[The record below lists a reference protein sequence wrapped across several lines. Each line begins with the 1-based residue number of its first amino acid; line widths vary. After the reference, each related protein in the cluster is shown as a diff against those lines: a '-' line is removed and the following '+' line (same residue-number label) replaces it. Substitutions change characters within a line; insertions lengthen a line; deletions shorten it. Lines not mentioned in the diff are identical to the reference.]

1 MAKITS
7 TIGITDKASSTLY
20 NVAESMDDLIDKA
33 KLVSSASGTM
43 SIKAQKM
50 APSLNRAITQYQTM
64 VNKQEDVNAKIDLMN
79 AKSKQIRAEL
89 SRENSLYQKNEQKI
103 GKLNVALMAVE
114 NQKQKLI
121 RDSDILVDR
130 MEKQAKEAD
139 NIANKMKDIDKN
151 PTGKNLTSFGE
162 KLVILNQGLE
172 LLKKGAAAVG
182 KAFDYVDN
190 LTQMKARLNLVNDGL
205 QTTAELQNMIYRAAN
220 DSRGSYEAMANS
232 VAKLGLLAGDAFIS
246 NKEIVG
252 FTDLLNKAFT
262 VSGAGEQ
269 EKSSAMYQLT
279 QAMSSGKLQGD
290 EFRSIMENAP
300 MLADAIAK
308 YIGKSK
314 GELKELAAEG
324 AITSD
329 IIKAAL
335 FQAGDDINAKF
346 AEMPMTFGQ
355 AATSIRNTWD
365 YSMQQ
370 VADKI
375 NDALNNSAV
384 QTAIQN
390 IQNVIMVLGAVIG
403 NTVSFILEAIGWVTA
418 WIEANQ
424 PIVIGALAGIAFYI
438 GVVTVEALAAA
449 IPKIY
454 EYAVAWLAAH
464 WQMLAIIGVVGL
476 VIGVLVTLKA
486 PLSIIVAV
494 VGLLVVALAAWKIA
508 QWAVNG
514 AMYACPLVWIIAL
527 VVGLIV
533 AIFAF
538 MQWMAK
544 ATGLA
549 NSGLGMI
556 AGGVNV
562 VIQFFK
568 NLGLE
573 VANIALGIWNAL
585 GACADNI
592 GIAFKNVI
600 SSIKSWFYGLLE
612 TVMNVIKGIAETL
625 NKLPFVDIDVSGLTS
640 KAKEY
645 ANKKAEAEG
654 AKEEFK
660 SVTDEFNKGMNTFEA
675 FADGWVSDAFN
686 QGAAWGDAVQSKI
699 EGMLGSFDPNSL
711 MNQTTQGMDMQG
723 FDMSDMINA
732 AGNLPVSIEQ
742 DKTGNKEEDIS
753 DEDLKMLKD
762 IANRDYML
770 NYKHITPNVNINFG
784 DVRET
789 ADVNA
794 IRDELQ
800 TMMENELSELYVVEE
815 A

>member
-232 VAKLGLLAGDAFIS
+232 VAKLGLLAGDAFTS

-308 YIGKSK
+308 YMGKSK

-375 NDALNNSAV
+375 NDALNNPAV

-390 IQNVIMVLGAVIG
+390 IQNAIMVLGAVIG
-403 NTVSFILEAIGWVTA
+403 NTVSFILEAIGWITA

-454 EYAVAWLAAH
+454 EYAIAWLAAH

-476 VIGVLVTLKA
+476 VVGVLVALKA

-533 AIFAF
+533 AVFAF

-600 SSIKSWFYGLLE
+600 LNIKSWFYGLLE

-660 SVTDEFNKGMNTFEA
+660 SVADEFNKGMNTFEA

-723 FDMSDMINA
+723 FDMSDMMNA

-742 DKTGNKEEDIS
+742 DKTGNKEVDIS

>member
-43 SIKAQKM
+43 GIKAQKM

-205 QTTAELQNMIYRAAN
+205 QTTAELQNMIYRAVN

-232 VAKLGLLAGDAFIS
+232 VAKLGLLAGDAFSS

-308 YIGKSK
+308 YMGKSK
-314 GELKELAAEG
+314 GELKQLAAEG

-355 AATSIRNTWD
+355 AATSIKNTWD

-375 NDALNNSAV
+375 NDALNNPAV

-390 IQNVIMVLGAVIG
+390 IQNAIMILGAVIG
-403 NTVSFILEAIGWVTA
+403 NVVTFILNAVGSITA

-438 GVVTVEALAAA
+438 GVVIIEAIAAA
-449 IPKIY
+449 IPKII
-454 EYAVAWLAAH
+454 EYGLAWMAAH
-464 WQMLAIIGVVGL
+464 WQMMLIIGVVGL
-476 VIGVLVTLKA
+476 VIGVLVALKA

-494 VGLLVVALAAWKIA
+494 IGLLVVALAAWKIA
-508 QWAVNG
+508 QWLVNG

-600 SSIKSWFYGLLE
+600 LSIKSWFYGLLE

-660 SVTDEFNKGMNTFEA
+660 SVADEFNKGMNTFEA

-711 MNQTTQGMDMQG
+711 MNQTTQGIDMQG
-723 FDMSDMINA
+723 FDMNDMMNA

-742 DKTGNKEEDIS
+742 DKTGNKEVDIS

>member
-43 SIKAQKM
+43 GIKAQKM

-151 PTGKNLTSFGE
+151 TTGKNLTSFGE

-172 LLKKGAAAVG
+172 LLKKGATAVG

-232 VAKLGLLAGDAFIS
+232 VAKLGLLAGDAFTS
-246 NKEIVG
+246 NKEIVA

-375 NDALNNSAV
+375 NDALNNPAV

-390 IQNVIMVLGAVIG
+390 IQNAIMVLGAVIG
-403 NTVSFILEAIGWVTA
+403 NTVSFILEAVGWITA

-660 SVTDEFNKGMNTFEA
+660 SVADEFNKGMNTFEA

-742 DKTGNKEEDIS
+742 DKTGSKEVDIS

>member
-1 MAKITS
+1 
-7 TIGITDKASSTLY
+7 
-20 NVAESMDDLIDKA
+20 
-33 KLVSSASGTM
+33 
-43 SIKAQKM
+43 
-50 APSLNRAITQYQTM
+50 
-64 VNKQEDVNAKIDLMN
+64 
-79 AKSKQIRAEL
+79 
-89 SRENSLYQKNEQKI
+89 
-103 GKLNVALMAVE
+103 
-114 NQKQKLI
+114 
-121 RDSDILVDR
+121 

-232 VAKLGLLAGDAFIS
+232 VAKLGLLAGDAFSS

-308 YIGKSK
+308 YMGKSK
-314 GELKELAAEG
+314 GELKQLAAEG

-355 AATSIRNTWD
+355 AATSIKNTWD

-375 NDALNNSAV
+375 NDALNNPAV

-390 IQNVIMVLGAVIG
+390 IQNAIMILGAVIG
-403 NTVSFILEAIGWVTA
+403 NVVTFILNAVGSITA

-438 GVVTVEALAAA
+438 GVVTVEAIAAA
-449 IPKIY
+449 IPKII
-454 EYAVAWLAAH
+454 EYGLAWMAAH
-464 WQMLAIIGVVGL
+464 WQMMLIIGVVGL
-476 VIGVLVTLKA
+476 IIGVLVALKA

-494 VGLLVVALAAWKIA
+494 IGLLVVALAAWKIA
-508 QWAVNG
+508 QWLVNG
-514 AMYACPLVWIIAL
+514 ALYACPLVWIIAL

-600 SSIKSWFYGLLE
+600 LSIKSWFYGLLE

-660 SVTDEFNKGMNTFEA
+660 SVADEFNKGMNTFEA

-723 FDMSDMINA
+723 FDMSDMMNA

-742 DKTGNKEEDIS
+742 DKTGNKEVDIS

>member
-43 SIKAQKM
+43 GIKAQKM

-308 YIGKSK
+308 YMGKSK

-335 FQAGDDINAKF
+335 LQAGDDINAKF

-355 AATSIRNTWD
+355 AATSIKNTWD

-375 NDALNNSAV
+375 NDALNNPAV
-384 QTAIQN
+384 QSAIQN
-390 IQNVIMVLGAVIG
+390 IQNAIMVLGAVIG
-403 NTVSFILEAIGWVTA
+403 NVVTFILEAVGAVTT
-418 WIEANQ
+418 WIENNQ

-438 GVVTVEALAAA
+438 GVVTIEAIAAA
-449 IPKIY
+449 IPKII
-454 EYAVAWLAAH
+454 EYGLAWMAAH
-464 WQMLAIIGVVGL
+464 WQMMLIIGVVGL
-476 VIGVLVTLKA
+476 VIGVLVALKA

-494 VGLLVVALAAWKIA
+494 IGLLVVALAAWKIA
-508 QWAVNG
+508 QWLVNG

-600 SSIKSWFYGLLE
+600 LSIKSWFYGLLE

-660 SVTDEFNKGMNTFEA
+660 NVADEFNKGMNTFEA

-711 MNQTTQGMDMQG
+711 MNQTTQGMNMQG
-723 FDMSDMINA
+723 FDMSDMMNA

-742 DKTGNKEEDIS
+742 DKTGNKEVDIS

-794 IRDELQ
+794 IRDELK

>member
-43 SIKAQKM
+43 GIKAQKM

-232 VAKLGLLAGDAFIS
+232 VAKLGLLAGDAFTS

-308 YIGKSK
+308 YMGKSK

-346 AEMPMTFGQ
+346 AEMPLTFGQ
-355 AATSIRNTWD
+355 AATSIKNTWD

-375 NDALNNSAV
+375 NDALNNPAV
-384 QTAIQN
+384 QAAIQN
-390 IQNVIMVLGAVIG
+390 IQNAIMVLGAVIG
-403 NTVSFILEAIGWVTA
+403 NVVTFILDAVGAITT
-418 WIEANQ
+418 WIENNQ

-438 GVVTVEALAAA
+438 GVVTIEAIAAA
-449 IPKIY
+449 IPKII
-454 EYAVAWLAAH
+454 EYGLAWMAAH
-464 WQMLAIIGVVGL
+464 WQMMLIIGVVGL
-476 VIGVLVTLKA
+476 VIGVLVALKA

-494 VGLLVVALAAWKIA
+494 IGLLVVALAAWKIA
-508 QWAVNG
+508 QWLVNG

-600 SSIKSWFYGLLE
+600 LSIKSWFYGLLE

-660 SVTDEFNKGMNTFEA
+660 NVADEFNKGMNTFEA

-723 FDMSDMINA
+723 FDMSDMMNA

-742 DKTGNKEEDIS
+742 DKTGSKEVDIS

-794 IRDELQ
+794 IRDELK

>member
-308 YIGKSK
+308 YMGKSK

-375 NDALNNSAV
+375 NDALNNPAV

-390 IQNVIMVLGAVIG
+390 IQNAIMVLGAVIG
-403 NTVSFILEAIGWVTA
+403 NVVTFILDAVGAITT
-418 WIEANQ
+418 WIENNQ

-438 GVVTVEALAAA
+438 GVVTVEAIAAA
-449 IPKIY
+449 IPKII
-454 EYAVAWLAAH
+454 EYGLAWMAAH
-464 WQMLAIIGVVGL
+464 WQMMLIIGVVGL
-476 VIGVLVTLKA
+476 VIGVLVALKA

-494 VGLLVVALAAWKIA
+494 IGLLVVALAAWKIA
-508 QWAVNG
+508 QWLVNG

-660 SVTDEFNKGMNTFEA
+660 NVADEFNKGMNTFEA

-742 DKTGNKEEDIS
+742 DKTGSKEVDIS

>member
-139 NIANKMKDIDKN
+139 NIVNKMKDIDKN

-375 NDALNNSAV
+375 NDALNNPAV
-384 QTAIQN
+384 RTAIQN
-390 IQNVIMVLGAVIG
+390 IQNAIMVLGAVIG
-403 NTVSFILEAIGWVTA
+403 NTVSFILEAVGWITA

-660 SVTDEFNKGMNTFEA
+660 SVADEFNKGMNTFEA

-742 DKTGNKEEDIS
+742 DKTGSKEVDIS

>member
-43 SIKAQKM
+43 GIKAQKM

-79 AKSKQIRAEL
+79 AKSKQIRSEL
-89 SRENSLYQKNEQKI
+89 VRENSLYQKNEQKI

-172 LLKKGAAAVG
+172 LLKKGAVAVG

-232 VAKLGLLAGDAFIS
+232 VAKLGLLAGDAFTS

-308 YIGKSK
+308 YMGKSK

-355 AATSIRNTWD
+355 AATSIKNTWD

-375 NDALNNSAV
+375 NDALNNPAV
-384 QTAIQN
+384 QSAIQN
-390 IQNVIMVLGAVIG
+390 IQNAIMVLGAVIG
-403 NTVSFILEAIGWVTA
+403 NVVTFILEAVGAVTT
-418 WIEANQ
+418 WIENNQ

-438 GVVTVEALAAA
+438 GVVTIEAIAAA
-449 IPKIY
+449 IPKII
-454 EYAVAWLAAH
+454 EYGLAWMAAH
-464 WQMLAIIGVVGL
+464 WQMMLIIGVVGL
-476 VIGVLVTLKA
+476 VIGVLVALKA

-494 VGLLVVALAAWKIA
+494 IGLLVVALAAWKIA
-508 QWAVNG
+508 QWLVNG

-585 GACADNI
+585 CACADNI

-600 SSIKSWFYGLLE
+600 LSIKSWFYGLLE

-660 SVTDEFNKGMNTFEA
+660 NVADEFNKGMNTFEA

-723 FDMSDMINA
+723 FDMSDMMNA

-742 DKTGNKEEDIS
+742 DKTGSKEVDIS

-794 IRDELQ
+794 IRDELK

>member
-43 SIKAQKM
+43 GIKAQKM

-172 LLKKGAAAVG
+172 LLKKSAAAVG

-232 VAKLGLLAGDAFIS
+232 VAKLGLLAGDAFTS

-308 YIGKSK
+308 YMGKSK

-355 AATSIRNTWD
+355 AATSIKNTWD

-375 NDALNNSAV
+375 NDALNNPAV

-390 IQNVIMVLGAVIG
+390 IQNAIMVLGAVIR
-403 NTVSFILEAIGWVTA
+403 NVVTFILDAVGAITT
-418 WIEANQ
+418 WIENNQ

-438 GVVTVEALAAA
+438 GVVTIEAIAAA
-449 IPKIY
+449 IPKII
-454 EYAVAWLAAH
+454 EYGLAWMAAH
-464 WQMLAIIGVVGL
+464 WQMMLIIGVVGL
-476 VIGVLVTLKA
+476 VIGVLVALKA

-494 VGLLVVALAAWKIA
+494 IGLLVVALAAWKIA
-508 QWAVNG
+508 QWLVNG

-600 SSIKSWFYGLLE
+600 LSIKSWFYGLLE

-660 SVTDEFNKGMNTFEA
+660 NVADEFNKGMNTFEA

-711 MNQTTQGMDMQG
+711 MNQTTQGMNMQG
-723 FDMSDMINA
+723 FDMSDMMNA

-742 DKTGNKEEDIS
+742 DKTGNKEVDIS

-794 IRDELQ
+794 IRDELK

>member
-139 NIANKMKDIDKN
+139 NIANKMKDINKN

-308 YIGKSK
+308 YMGKSK

-375 NDALNNSAV
+375 NDALNNPAV

-390 IQNVIMVLGAVIG
+390 IQNAIMVLGAVIG
-403 NTVSFILEAIGWVTA
+403 NTVSFILEAVGAITT
-418 WIEANQ
+418 WIENNQ

-438 GVVTVEALAAA
+438 GVVTVEAIAAA
-449 IPKIY
+449 IPKII
-454 EYAVAWLAAH
+454 EYGLAWMAAH
-464 WQMLAIIGVVGL
+464 WQMMLIIGVVGL
-476 VIGVLVTLKA
+476 VIGVLVALKA

-494 VGLLVVALAAWKIA
+494 IGLLVVALAAWKIA
-508 QWAVNG
+508 QWLVNG

-660 SVTDEFNKGMNTFEA
+660 SVADEFNKGMNTFEA

-742 DKTGNKEEDIS
+742 DKTGSKEVDIS

>member
-43 SIKAQKM
+43 GIKAQKM

-89 SRENSLYQKNEQKI
+89 VRENSLYQKNEQKI

-121 RDSDILVDR
+121 RDSDTLLGK
-130 MEKQAKEAD
+130 MEQQAKEAD

-162 KLVILNQGLE
+162 KLVVLNQGLE
-172 LLKKGAAAVG
+172 LLKKGGQALKGVFNYA
-182 KAFDYVDN
+182 DQ
-190 LTQMKARLNLVNDGL
+190 LTQTKSRLDMINDGL
-205 QTTAELQNMIYRAAN
+205 QSTAELQNLIYRAAN
-220 DSRGSYEAMANS
+220 DSRGSYQDMAS
-232 VAKLGLLAGDAFIS
+232 AVAKLNLLAGDAFSS
-246 NKEIVG
+246 NKETVA
-252 FTDLLNKAFT
+252 FTNLLNKAFT

-308 YIGKSK
+308 YMGKSK

-346 AEMPMTFGQ
+346 EEMPMTFGQ
-355 AATSIRNTWD
+355 AATSIKNTWD

-375 NDALNNSAV
+375 NEALNNPAV

-390 IQNVIMVLGAVIG
+390 IQNAIMILGAVIG
-403 NTVSFILEAIGWVTA
+403 NVVTFILNAVGSITA

-438 GVVTVEALAAA
+438 GVVIIEAIAAA
-449 IPKIY
+449 IPKII
-454 EYAVAWLAAH
+454 EYGLAWMAAH
-464 WQMLAIIGVVGL
+464 WQMMLIIGVVGL
-476 VIGVLVTLKA
+476 VIGVLVALKA

-508 QWAVNG
+508 QWLVNG

-585 GACADNI
+585 CACADNI

-600 SSIKSWFYGLLE
+600 LSIKSWFYGLLE

-660 SVTDEFNKGMNTFEA
+660 NVADEFNKGMNTFEA

-699 EGMLGSFDPNSL
+699 EGMLGSFNPDAL
-711 MNQTTQGMDMQG
+711 MNQTTQGMPMQG
-723 FDMSDMINA
+723 YDMSDITNS
-732 AGNLPVSIEQ
+732 AGNIPVSLEQ
-742 DKTGNKEEDIS
+742 DKTGNKEVDIS

-762 IANRDYML
+762 IATRDYML
-770 NYKHITPNVNINFG
+770 NYKHITPNVNITFG
-784 DVRET
+784 DVKET
-789 ADVNA
+789 ADVNE
-794 IRDELQ
+794 IRDQLQ
-800 TMMENELSELYVVEE
+800 TMMENELAELYVVEE
-815 A
+815 G

>member
-172 LLKKGAAAVG
+172 LLKKGAVAVG

-232 VAKLGLLAGDAFIS
+232 VAKLGLLAGDAFTS

-308 YIGKSK
+308 YMGKSK

-375 NDALNNSAV
+375 NDALNNPAV

-390 IQNVIMVLGAVIG
+390 IQNAIMVLGAVIG
-403 NTVSFILEAIGWVTA
+403 NTVSFILEAVGWITA

-454 EYAVAWLAAH
+454 EYAIAWLAAH

-476 VIGVLVTLKA
+476 VVGVLVALKA

-533 AIFAF
+533 AVFAF

-600 SSIKSWFYGLLE
+600 LSIKSWFYGLLE

-660 SVTDEFNKGMNTFEA
+660 SVADEFNKGMNTFEA

-742 DKTGNKEEDIS
+742 DKTGNKEVDIS

>member
-43 SIKAQKM
+43 GIKAQKM

-172 LLKKGAAAVG
+172 LLKKGAVAVG

-232 VAKLGLLAGDAFIS
+232 VAKLGLLAGDAFTS

-308 YIGKSK
+308 YMGKSK

-355 AATSIRNTWD
+355 AATSIKNTWD

-375 NDALNNSAV
+375 NDALNNPAV

-390 IQNVIMVLGAVIG
+390 IQNAIMVLGAVIG
-403 NTVSFILEAIGWVTA
+403 NVVTFILDAVGAITT
-418 WIEANQ
+418 WIENNQ

-438 GVVTVEALAAA
+438 GVVTIEAIAAA
-449 IPKIY
+449 IPKII
-454 EYAVAWLAAH
+454 EYGLAWMAAH
-464 WQMLAIIGVVGL
+464 WQMMLIIGVVGL
-476 VIGVLVTLKA
+476 VIGVLVALKA

-494 VGLLVVALAAWKIA
+494 IGLLVVALAAWKIA
-508 QWAVNG
+508 QWLVNG

-600 SSIKSWFYGLLE
+600 LSIKSWFYGLLE

-660 SVTDEFNKGMNTFEA
+660 NVADEFNKGMNTFEA

-723 FDMSDMINA
+723 FDMSDMMNA

-742 DKTGNKEEDIS
+742 DKTGNKEVDIS

-794 IRDELQ
+794 IRDELK

>member
-232 VAKLGLLAGDAFIS
+232 VAKLGLLAGDAFTS

-308 YIGKSK
+308 YMGKSK

-375 NDALNNSAV
+375 NDALNNPAV

-390 IQNVIMVLGAVIG
+390 IQNAIIVLGAVIG
-403 NTVSFILEAIGWVTA
+403 NTVSFILKAVGWITA

-660 SVTDEFNKGMNTFEA
+660 SVADEFNKGMNTFEA

-723 FDMSDMINA
+723 FDMNDMMNA

-742 DKTGNKEEDIS
+742 DKTGNKEVDIS

>member
-43 SIKAQKM
+43 GIKAQKM

-232 VAKLGLLAGDAFIS
+232 VAKLGLLAGDAFSS

-308 YIGKSK
+308 YMGKSK
-314 GELKELAAEG
+314 GELKQLAAEG

-355 AATSIRNTWD
+355 AATSIKNTWD

-375 NDALNNSAV
+375 NDALNNPAV

-390 IQNVIMVLGAVIG
+390 IQNAIMILGAVIG
-403 NTVSFILEAIGWVTA
+403 NVVTFILNAVGSITA

-438 GVVTVEALAAA
+438 GVVTVEAIAAA
-449 IPKIY
+449 IPKII
-454 EYAVAWLAAH
+454 EYGLAWMAAH
-464 WQMLAIIGVVGL
+464 WQMMLIIGVVGL
-476 VIGVLVTLKA
+476 IIGVLVALKA

-494 VGLLVVALAAWKIA
+494 IGLLVVALAAWKIA
-508 QWAVNG
+508 QWLVNG
-514 AMYACPLVWIIAL
+514 AMYVCPLVWIIAL

-600 SSIKSWFYGLLE
+600 LSIKSWFYGLLE

-660 SVTDEFNKGMNTFEA
+660 SVADEFNKGMNTFEA

-723 FDMSDMINA
+723 FDMSDMMNA

-742 DKTGNKEEDIS
+742 DKTGNKEVDIS

>member
-43 SIKAQKM
+43 GIKAQKM

-232 VAKLGLLAGDAFIS
+232 VAKLGLLAGDAFTS

-308 YIGKSK
+308 YMGKSK

-355 AATSIRNTWD
+355 AATSIKNTWD

-375 NDALNNSAV
+375 NDALNNPAV
-384 QTAIQN
+384 QAAIQN
-390 IQNVIMVLGAVIG
+390 IQNAIMVLGAVIG
-403 NTVSFILEAIGWVTA
+403 NVVTFILEAVGAITT
-418 WIEANQ
+418 WIENNQ

-438 GVVTVEALAAA
+438 GVVTVEAIAAA
-449 IPKIY
+449 IPKII
-454 EYAVAWLAAH
+454 EYGIAWMAAH
-464 WQMLAIIGVVGL
+464 WQMMLIIGVVGL
-476 VIGVLVTLKA
+476 VIGVLVALKA

-494 VGLLVVALAAWKIA
+494 IGLLVVALAAWKIA
-508 QWAVNG
+508 QWLVNG

-585 GACADNI
+585 CACADNI

-600 SSIKSWFYGLLE
+600 LSIKSWFYGLLE

-660 SVTDEFNKGMNTFEA
+660 NVADEFNKGMNTFEA

-723 FDMSDMINA
+723 FDMSDMMNA

-742 DKTGNKEEDIS
+742 DKTGSKEVDIS

-794 IRDELQ
+794 IRDELK

>member
-43 SIKAQKM
+43 GIKAQKM

-172 LLKKGAAAVG
+172 LLKKGANAVG

-232 VAKLGLLAGDAFIS
+232 VAKLGLLAGDAFTS
-246 NKEIVG
+246 NKEIVA

-308 YIGKSK
+308 YMGKSK

-375 NDALNNSAV
+375 NDALNNPAV

-390 IQNVIMVLGAVIG
+390 IQNAIMVLGAVIG
-403 NTVSFILEAIGWVTA
+403 NTVSFILEAVGWITA

-660 SVTDEFNKGMNTFEA
+660 SVADEFNKGMNTFEA

-723 FDMSDMINA
+723 FDMSDMMNA

-742 DKTGNKEEDIS
+742 DKTGNKEVDIS

>member
-43 SIKAQKM
+43 GIKAQKM

-220 DSRGSYEAMANS
+220 DSRGSYEAMASS
-232 VAKLGLLAGDAFIS
+232 VAKLGLLAGDAFTS

-308 YIGKSK
+308 YMGKSK

-355 AATSIRNTWD
+355 AATSIKNTWD

-375 NDALNNSAV
+375 NDALNNPAV
-384 QTAIQN
+384 QSAIQN
-390 IQNVIMVLGAVIG
+390 IQNAIMVLGAVIG
-403 NTVSFILEAIGWVTA
+403 NVVTFILEAVGSITT
-418 WIEANQ
+418 WIENNQ

-438 GVVTVEALAAA
+438 GVVVVEAIAAA
-449 IPKIY
+449 IPKII
-454 EYAVAWLAAH
+454 EYGIAWMAAH
-464 WQMLAIIGVVGL
+464 WQMMLIIGVVGL
-476 VIGVLVTLKA
+476 VIGVLVALKA

-494 VGLLVVALAAWKIA
+494 IGLLVVALAAWKIA
-508 QWAVNG
+508 QWLVNG

-585 GACADNI
+585 CACADNI

-600 SSIKSWFYGLLE
+600 LSIKSWFYGLLE

-660 SVTDEFNKGMNTFEA
+660 NVADEFNKGMNTFEA

-723 FDMSDMINA
+723 FDMSDMMNA

-742 DKTGNKEEDIS
+742 DKTGSKEVDIS

-794 IRDELQ
+794 IRDELK

>member
-43 SIKAQKM
+43 GIKAQKM

-89 SRENSLYQKNEQKI
+89 SRENSLYQKNGQKI

-232 VAKLGLLAGDAFIS
+232 VAKLGLLAGDAFTS

-308 YIGKSK
+308 YMGKSK

-375 NDALNNSAV
+375 NDALNNPAV

-390 IQNVIMVLGAVIG
+390 IQNAIMVLGAVIG
-403 NTVSFILEAIGWVTA
+403 NVVTFILDAVRAITT
-418 WIEANQ
+418 WIENNQ

-438 GVVTVEALAAA
+438 GVVTVEAIAAA
-449 IPKIY
+449 IPKII
-454 EYAVAWLAAH
+454 EYGLAWMAAH
-464 WQMLAIIGVVGL
+464 WQMMLIIGVVGL
-476 VIGVLVTLKA
+476 VIGVLVALKA

-494 VGLLVVALAAWKIA
+494 IGLLVVALAAWKIA
-508 QWAVNG
+508 QWLVNG

-660 SVTDEFNKGMNTFEA
+660 SVADEFNKGMNTFEA

-686 QGAAWGDAVQSKI
+686 QGAAWGDTVQSKI

-742 DKTGNKEEDIS
+742 DKTGSKEVDIS

>member
-742 DKTGNKEEDIS
+742 DKTGNKEVDIS

>member
-43 SIKAQKM
+43 GIKAQKM

-232 VAKLGLLAGDAFIS
+232 VAKLGLLAGDAFTS

-308 YIGKSK
+308 YMGKSK

-355 AATSIRNTWD
+355 AATSIKNTWD

-375 NDALNNSAV
+375 NDALNNPAV

-390 IQNVIMVLGAVIG
+390 IQNAIMVLGAVIG
-403 NTVSFILEAIGWVTA
+403 NTVSFILDAVGAITT
-418 WIEANQ
+418 WIENNQ
-424 PIVIGALAGIAFYI
+424 SIVIGALAGIAFYI
-438 GVVTVEALAAA
+438 GVVTIEAIAAA
-449 IPKIY
+449 IPKII
-454 EYAVAWLAAH
+454 EYGLAWMAAH
-464 WQMLAIIGVVGL
+464 WQMMLIIGVVGL
-476 VIGVLVTLKA
+476 VIGVLVALKA

-494 VGLLVVALAAWKIA
+494 IGLLVVALAAWKIA
-508 QWAVNG
+508 QWLVNG

-600 SSIKSWFYGLLE
+600 LSIKSWFYGLLE

-660 SVTDEFNKGMNTFEA
+660 NVADEFNKGMNTFEA

-723 FDMSDMINA
+723 FDMNDMMNA

-742 DKTGNKEEDIS
+742 DKTGNKEVDIS

>member
-43 SIKAQKM
+43 GIKAQKM

-232 VAKLGLLAGDAFIS
+232 VAKLGLLAGDAFTS

-308 YIGKSK
+308 YMGKSK

-355 AATSIRNTWD
+355 AATSIKNTWD

-375 NDALNNSAV
+375 NDALNNPAV
-384 QTAIQN
+384 QAAIQN
-390 IQNVIMVLGAVIG
+390 IQNAIMVLGAVIG
-403 NTVSFILEAIGWVTA
+403 NVVTFILEAVGAITT
-418 WIEANQ
+418 WIENNQ

-438 GVVTVEALAAA
+438 GVVTVEAIAAA
-449 IPKIY
+449 IPKII
-454 EYAVAWLAAH
+454 EYGIAWMAAH
-464 WQMLAIIGVVGL
+464 WQMMLIIGVVGL
-476 VIGVLVTLKA
+476 VIGVLVALKA

-494 VGLLVVALAAWKIA
+494 IGLLVVALAAWKIA
-508 QWAVNG
+508 QWLVNG

-600 SSIKSWFYGLLE
+600 LSIKSWFYGLLE

-660 SVTDEFNKGMNTFEA
+660 NVADEFNKGMNTFEA

-723 FDMSDMINA
+723 FDMSDMMNA

-742 DKTGNKEEDIS
+742 DKTGSKEVDIS

-794 IRDELQ
+794 IRDELK

>member
-43 SIKAQKM
+43 GIKAQKM

-64 VNKQEDVNAKIDLMN
+64 VNKQEDVNTKIDLMN

-89 SRENSLYQKNEQKI
+89 VRENSLYQKNEQKI

-121 RDSDILVDR
+121 RDSDTLLGK
-130 MEKQAKEAD
+130 MEQQAKEAD

-162 KLVILNQGLE
+162 KLVVLNQGLE
-172 LLKKGAAAVG
+172 LLKKGGQALKGVFNYA
-182 KAFDYVDN
+182 DQ
-190 LTQMKARLNLVNDGL
+190 LTQTKSRLDMINDGL
-205 QTTAELQNMIYRAAN
+205 QSTAELQNLIYRAAN
-220 DSRGSYEAMANS
+220 DSRGSYQDMAS
-232 VAKLGLLAGDAFIS
+232 AVAKLNLLAGDAFSS
-246 NKEIVG
+246 NKETVA
-252 FTDLLNKAFT
+252 FTNLLNKAFT

-346 AEMPMTFGQ
+346 EEMPMTFGQ
-355 AATSIRNTWD
+355 AATSIKNTWD

-375 NDALNNSAV
+375 NEALNNPAV

-390 IQNVIMVLGAVIG
+390 IQNAIMILGAVIG
-403 NTVSFILEAIGWVTA
+403 NVVTFILNAVGSITA

-438 GVVTVEALAAA
+438 GVVIIEAIAAA
-449 IPKIY
+449 IPKII
-454 EYAVAWLAAH
+454 EYGLAWMAAH
-464 WQMLAIIGVVGL
+464 WQMMLIIGVVGL
-476 VIGVLVTLKA
+476 VIGVLVALKA

-494 VGLLVVALAAWKIA
+494 IGLLVVALAAWKIA
-508 QWAVNG
+508 QWLVNG

-585 GACADNI
+585 CACADNI

-600 SSIKSWFYGLLE
+600 QSIKSWFYGLLE

-625 NKLPFVDIDVSGLTS
+625 NKLPFVDIDVSGLTA

-660 SVTDEFNKGMNTFEA
+660 NVADEFNKGMNTFEA

-699 EGMLGSFDPNSL
+699 EGMLGSFNPDAL
-711 MNQTTQGMDMQG
+711 MNQTTQGMPMQG
-723 FDMSDMINA
+723 YDMSDITNS
-732 AGNLPVSIEQ
+732 AGNIPVSLEQ
-742 DKTGNKEEDIS
+742 DKTGNKEVDIS

-762 IANRDYML
+762 IATRDYML
-770 NYKHITPNVNINFG
+770 NYKHITPNVNITFG

-789 ADVNA
+789 ADVEA

-800 TMMENELSELYVVEE
+800 TMMENELAELYVVEE
-815 A
+815 G

>member
-43 SIKAQKM
+43 GIKAQKM

-103 GKLNVALMAVE
+103 GKLNIALMAVE

-162 KLVILNQGLE
+162 KLVVLNQGLE

-232 VAKLGLLAGDAFIS
+232 VAKLGLLAGDAFTS

-308 YIGKSK
+308 YMGKSK

-355 AATSIRNTWD
+355 AATSIKNTWD

-375 NDALNNSAV
+375 NNALNNPAV

-390 IQNVIMVLGAVIG
+390 IQNAIMVLGAVIG
-403 NTVSFILEAIGWVTA
+403 NTVSFILEAVGWITA

-438 GVVTVEALAAA
+438 GIVTVEALAAA

-476 VIGVLVTLKA
+476 VIGVLVALKA

-508 QWAVNG
+508 QWAVNS
-514 AMYACPLVWIIAL
+514 AMYACPIVWIIAL

-612 TVMNVIKGIAETL
+612 TVVNVIKGIAETL

-660 SVTDEFNKGMNTFEA
+660 SVADEFNKGMNTFEA

-742 DKTGNKEEDIS
+742 DKTGSKEVDIS

-794 IRDELQ
+794 IRDELK

>member
-43 SIKAQKM
+43 GIKAQKM

-232 VAKLGLLAGDAFIS
+232 VAKLGLLAGDAFTS

-308 YIGKSK
+308 YMGKSK
-314 GELKELAAEG
+314 GELKQLAAEG

-355 AATSIRNTWD
+355 AATSIKNTWD

-375 NDALNNSAV
+375 NDALNNPAV
-384 QTAIQN
+384 QSAIQN
-390 IQNVIMVLGAVIG
+390 IQNAIMVLGAVIG
-403 NTVSFILEAIGWVTA
+403 NVVTFILEAVGAVTT
-418 WIEANQ
+418 WIENNQ

-438 GVVTVEALAAA
+438 GVVTIEAIAAA
-449 IPKIY
+449 IPKII
-454 EYAVAWLAAH
+454 EYGLAWMAAH
-464 WQMLAIIGVVGL
+464 WQMMLIIGVVGL
-476 VIGVLVTLKA
+476 VIGVLVALKA

-494 VGLLVVALAAWKIA
+494 IGLLVVALAAWKIA
-508 QWAVNG
+508 QWLVNG

-600 SSIKSWFYGLLE
+600 LSIKSWFYGLLE

-660 SVTDEFNKGMNTFEA
+660 NVADEFNKGMNTFEA

-723 FDMSDMINA
+723 FDMSDMMNA

-742 DKTGNKEEDIS
+742 DKTGTKEVDIS

-794 IRDELQ
+794 IRDELK

>member
-121 RDSDILVDR
+121 RDSDILIDR

-232 VAKLGLLAGDAFIS
+232 VAKLGLLAGDAFTS

-308 YIGKSK
+308 YMGKSK

-375 NDALNNSAV
+375 NNALNNPAV

-390 IQNVIMVLGAVIG
+390 IQNAIMVLGAVIG
-403 NTVSFILEAIGWVTA
+403 NTVSFILEAVGWITA

-454 EYAVAWLAAH
+454 EYAIAWLAAH

-476 VIGVLVTLKA
+476 VVGVLVALKA

-533 AIFAF
+533 AVFAF

-600 SSIKSWFYGLLE
+600 LSIKSWFYGLLE

-660 SVTDEFNKGMNTFEA
+660 SVADEFNKGMNTFEA

-711 MNQTTQGMDMQG
+711 MNQTTQGMDMHG

-742 DKTGNKEEDIS
+742 DKTGNKEVDIS

>member
-43 SIKAQKM
+43 GIKAQKM

-232 VAKLGLLAGDAFIS
+232 VAKLGLLAGDAFSS

-308 YIGKSK
+308 YMGKSK

-355 AATSIRNTWD
+355 AATSIKNTWD

-375 NDALNNSAV
+375 NDALNNPAV

-390 IQNVIMVLGAVIG
+390 IQNAIMILGAVIG
-403 NTVSFILEAIGWVTA
+403 NVVTFILNAVGSITA

-438 GVVTVEALAAA
+438 GVVTVEAIATA
-449 IPKIY
+449 IPKII
-454 EYAVAWLAAH
+454 EYGLAWMAAH
-464 WQMLAIIGVVGL
+464 WQMMLIIGVVGL
-476 VIGVLVTLKA
+476 VIGVLVALKA

-494 VGLLVVALAAWKIA
+494 IGLLVVALAAWKIA
-508 QWAVNG
+508 QWLVNG
-514 AMYACPLVWIIAL
+514 ALYACPLVWIIAL

-600 SSIKSWFYGLLE
+600 LSIKSWFYGLLE

-660 SVTDEFNKGMNTFEA
+660 SVADEFNKGMNTFEA

-723 FDMSDMINA
+723 FDMSDMMNA

-742 DKTGNKEEDIS
+742 DKTGNKEVDIS

>member
-89 SRENSLYQKNEQKI
+89 SRENSLYQKNKQKI

-139 NIANKMKDIDKN
+139 NIANKMKDINKN

-308 YIGKSK
+308 YMGKSK

-375 NDALNNSAV
+375 NDALNNPAV

-390 IQNVIMVLGAVIG
+390 IQNAIMVLGAVIG
-403 NTVSFILEAIGWVTA
+403 NTVSFILEAVGAITT
-418 WIEANQ
+418 WIENNQ

-438 GVVTVEALAAA
+438 GVVTVEAIAAA
-449 IPKIY
+449 IPKII
-454 EYAVAWLAAH
+454 EYGLAWMAAH
-464 WQMLAIIGVVGL
+464 WQMMLIIGVVGL
-476 VIGVLVTLKA
+476 VIGVLVALKA

-494 VGLLVVALAAWKIA
+494 IGLLVVALAAWKIA
-508 QWAVNG
+508 QWLVNG

-660 SVTDEFNKGMNTFEA
+660 SVADEFNKGMNTFEA

-742 DKTGNKEEDIS
+742 DKTGSKEVDIS

>member
-232 VAKLGLLAGDAFIS
+232 VAKLGLLAGDAFTS

-308 YIGKSK
+308 YMGKSK

-375 NDALNNSAV
+375 NDALNNPAV

-390 IQNVIMVLGAVIG
+390 IQNAIMVLGAVIG
-403 NTVSFILEAIGWVTA
+403 NTVSFILEAVGWITA

-454 EYAVAWLAAH
+454 EYAIAWLAAH

-476 VIGVLVTLKA
+476 VVGVLVALKA

-533 AIFAF
+533 AVFAF

-600 SSIKSWFYGLLE
+600 LSIKSWFYGLLE

-660 SVTDEFNKGMNTFEA
+660 SVADEFNKGMNTFEA

-742 DKTGNKEEDIS
+742 DKTGNKEVDIS

>member
-43 SIKAQKM
+43 GIKAQKM

-151 PTGKNLTSFGE
+151 PNGKNLTSFGE

-220 DSRGSYEAMANS
+220 DSRGSYEAMASS
-232 VAKLGLLAGDAFIS
+232 VAKLGLLAGDAFTS

-308 YIGKSK
+308 YMGKSK

-355 AATSIRNTWD
+355 AATSIKNTWD
-365 YSMQQ
+365 YSIQQ

-375 NDALNNSAV
+375 NDALNNPAV
-384 QTAIQN
+384 QSAIQN
-390 IQNVIMVLGAVIG
+390 IQNAIMVLGAVIG
-403 NTVSFILEAIGWVTA
+403 NVVTFILEAVGSITT
-418 WIEANQ
+418 WIENNQ

-438 GVVTVEALAAA
+438 GVVVVEAIAAA
-449 IPKIY
+449 IPKII
-454 EYAVAWLAAH
+454 EYGIAWMAAH
-464 WQMLAIIGVVGL
+464 WQMMLIIGVVGL
-476 VIGVLVTLKA
+476 VIGVLVALKA

-494 VGLLVVALAAWKIA
+494 IGLLVVALAAWKIA
-508 QWAVNG
+508 QWLVNG

-585 GACADNI
+585 CACADNI

-600 SSIKSWFYGLLE
+600 LSIKSWFYGLLE

-660 SVTDEFNKGMNTFEA
+660 NVADEFNKGMNTFEA

-723 FDMSDMINA
+723 FDMSDMMNA
-732 AGNLPVSIEQ
+732 AGNLPVSIEA
-742 DKTGNKEEDIS
+742 DKTGSKEVDIS

-794 IRDELQ
+794 IRDELK

>member
-43 SIKAQKM
+43 GIKAQKM

-172 LLKKGAAAVG
+172 LLKKGAVAVG

-232 VAKLGLLAGDAFIS
+232 VAKLGLLAGDAFSS

-308 YIGKSK
+308 YMGKSK
-314 GELKELAAEG
+314 GELKQLAAEG

-355 AATSIRNTWD
+355 AATSIKNTWD

-375 NDALNNSAV
+375 NDALNNPAV
-384 QTAIQN
+384 QAAIQN
-390 IQNVIMVLGAVIG
+390 IQNAIMILGAVIG
-403 NTVSFILEAIGWVTA
+403 NVVTFILEAVGAITT
-418 WIEANQ
+418 WIENNQ

-438 GVVTVEALAAA
+438 GVVTVEAIAAA
-449 IPKIY
+449 IPKII
-454 EYAVAWLAAH
+454 EYGIAWMAAH
-464 WQMLAIIGVVGL
+464 WQMMLIIGVVGL
-476 VIGVLVTLKA
+476 IIGVLVALKA

-494 VGLLVVALAAWKIA
+494 IGLLVVALAAWKIA
-508 QWAVNG
+508 QWLVNG
-514 AMYACPLVWIIAL
+514 ALYACPLVWIIAL

-585 GACADNI
+585 CACADNI

-600 SSIKSWFYGLLE
+600 LSIKSWFYGLLE

-660 SVTDEFNKGMNTFEA
+660 NVADEFNKGMNTFEA

-723 FDMSDMINA
+723 FDMSDMMNA

-742 DKTGNKEEDIS
+742 DKTGSKEVDIS

-794 IRDELQ
+794 IRDELK

>member
-43 SIKAQKM
+43 GIKAQKM

-130 MEKQAKEAD
+130 MEKQTKEAD

-232 VAKLGLLAGDAFIS
+232 VAKLGLLAGDAFTS

-308 YIGKSK
+308 YMGKSK

-355 AATSIRNTWD
+355 AATSIKNTWD

-375 NDALNNSAV
+375 NDALNNPAV
-384 QTAIQN
+384 QAAIQN
-390 IQNVIMVLGAVIG
+390 IQNAIMVLGAVIG
-403 NTVSFILEAIGWVTA
+403 NVVTFILEAVGAITT
-418 WIEANQ
+418 WIENNQ

-438 GVVTVEALAAA
+438 GVVTVEAIAAA
-449 IPKIY
+449 IPKII
-454 EYAVAWLAAH
+454 EYGIAWMAAH
-464 WQMLAIIGVVGL
+464 WQMMLIIGVVGL
-476 VIGVLVTLKA
+476 IIGVLVALKA

-494 VGLLVVALAAWKIA
+494 IGLLVVALAAWKIA
-508 QWAVNG
+508 QWLVNG
-514 AMYACPLVWIIAL
+514 ALYACPLVWIIAL

-585 GACADNI
+585 CACADNI

-600 SSIKSWFYGLLE
+600 LSIKSWFYGLLE

-660 SVTDEFNKGMNTFEA
+660 NVADEFNKGMNTFEA

-699 EGMLGSFDPNSL
+699 EGMLGSFNPDAL
-711 MNQTTQGMDMQG
+711 MNQTTQGMPMQG
-723 FDMSDMINA
+723 YDMSDITNS
-732 AGNLPVSIEQ
+732 AGNIPVSLEQ
-742 DKTGNKEEDIS
+742 DKTGNKEVDIS

-762 IANRDYML
+762 IATRDYML
-770 NYKHITPNVNINFG
+770 NYKHITPNVNITFG
-784 DVRET
+784 DVKET
-789 ADVNA
+789 ADVEA

-800 TMMENELSELYVVEE
+800 TMMENELAELYVVEE
-815 A
+815 G

>member
-43 SIKAQKM
+43 GIKAQKM

-172 LLKKGAAAVG
+172 LLKKGAVAVG

-232 VAKLGLLAGDAFIS
+232 VAKLGLLAGDAFSS

-269 EKSSAMYQLT
+269 EKSAAMYQLT

-300 MLADAIAK
+300 ILADAIAK
-308 YIGKSK
+308 YMGKSK

-375 NDALNNSAV
+375 NDALNNPAV

-390 IQNVIMVLGAVIG
+390 IQNAIMVLGAVIG
-403 NTVSFILEAIGWVTA
+403 NTVSFILEAVGWVTA

-438 GVVTVEALAAA
+438 GVVTIEAIAAA
-449 IPKIY
+449 IPKII
-454 EYAVAWLAAH
+454 EYGLVWMAAH
-464 WQMLAIIGVVGL
+464 WQMMLIIGVVGL
-476 VIGVLVTLKA
+476 VIGVLVALKA

-494 VGLLVVALAAWKIA
+494 IGLLVVALAAWKIA
-508 QWAVNG
+508 QWLVNG

-533 AIFAF
+533 AVFAF

-600 SSIKSWFYGLLE
+600 LSIKSWFYGLLE

-660 SVTDEFNKGMNTFEA
+660 GVADEFNKGMNTFEA

-723 FDMSDMINA
+723 FDMGDMMNA

-742 DKTGNKEEDIS
+742 DKTGNKEVDIS

>member
-43 SIKAQKM
+43 GIKAQKM

-172 LLKKGAAAVG
+172 LLKKGAAAVS

-308 YIGKSK
+308 YMGKSK

-375 NDALNNSAV
+375 NDALNNPAV

-390 IQNVIMVLGAVIG
+390 IQNAIMVLGAVIG
-403 NTVSFILEAIGWVTA
+403 NVVTFILEAVGWITA

-494 VGLLVVALAAWKIA
+494 VGLLVVALAAWKLA

-660 SVTDEFNKGMNTFEA
+660 SVADEFNKGMNTFEA

-742 DKTGNKEEDIS
+742 DKTGSKEVDIS

>member
-139 NIANKMKDIDKN
+139 NIANKMKDINKN

-220 DSRGSYEAMANS
+220 DSRGSYEAMASS
-232 VAKLGLLAGDAFIS
+232 VAKLGLLAGDAFTS

-308 YIGKSK
+308 YMGKSK

-329 IIKAAL
+329 IIKTAL

-355 AATSIRNTWD
+355 AATSIKNTWD

-375 NDALNNSAV
+375 NDALNNPAV

-390 IQNVIMVLGAVIG
+390 IQNAIMVLGAVIG
-403 NTVSFILEAIGWVTA
+403 NVVTFILDAVGAITT
-418 WIEANQ
+418 WIENNQ

-438 GVVTVEALAAA
+438 GVVTIEAIAAA
-449 IPKIY
+449 IPKII
-454 EYAVAWLAAH
+454 EYGLAWMTAH
-464 WQMLAIIGVVGL
+464 WQMMLIIGVVGL
-476 VIGVLVTLKA
+476 VIGVLVALKA

-494 VGLLVVALAAWKIA
+494 IGLLVVALAAWKIA
-508 QWAVNG
+508 QWLVNG

-600 SSIKSWFYGLLE
+600 LNIKSWFYGLLE

-660 SVTDEFNKGMNTFEA
+660 NVADEFNKGMNTFEA

-723 FDMSDMINA
+723 FDMSDMMNA

-742 DKTGNKEEDIS
+742 DKTGNKEVDIS

>member
-43 SIKAQKM
+43 GIKAQKM

-232 VAKLGLLAGDAFIS
+232 VAKLGLLAGDAFTS

-308 YIGKSK
+308 YMGKSK

-355 AATSIRNTWD
+355 AATSIKNTWD

-375 NDALNNSAV
+375 NDALNNPAV

-390 IQNVIMVLGAVIG
+390 IQNAIMVLGAVIG
-403 NTVSFILEAIGWVTA
+403 NVVTFILDAVGAITT
-418 WIEANQ
+418 WIENNQ

-438 GVVTVEALAAA
+438 GVVTIEAIAAA
-449 IPKIY
+449 IPKII
-454 EYAVAWLAAH
+454 EYGLAWMAAH
-464 WQMLAIIGVVGL
+464 WQMMLIIGVVGL
-476 VIGVLVTLKA
+476 VIGVLVALKA

-494 VGLLVVALAAWKIA
+494 IGLLVVALAAWKIA
-508 QWAVNG
+508 QWLVNG

-600 SSIKSWFYGLLE
+600 LSIKSWFYGLLE

-660 SVTDEFNKGMNTFEA
+660 NVADEFNKGMNTFEA

-723 FDMSDMINA
+723 FDMSDMMNA

-742 DKTGNKEEDIS
+742 DKTGNKEVDIS

>member
-43 SIKAQKM
+43 GIKAQKM

-151 PTGKNLTSFGE
+151 PSGKNLTSFGE

-232 VAKLGLLAGDAFIS
+232 VAKLGLLAGDAFTS

-308 YIGKSK
+308 YMGKSK

-355 AATSIRNTWD
+355 AATSIKNTWD

-375 NDALNNSAV
+375 NDALNNPAV
-384 QTAIQN
+384 QSAIQN
-390 IQNVIMVLGAVIG
+390 IQNAIMVLGAVIG
-403 NTVSFILEAIGWVTA
+403 NVVTFILEAVGAITT
-418 WIEANQ
+418 WIENNQ

-438 GVVTVEALAAA
+438 GVVVVEAIAAA
-449 IPKIY
+449 IPKII
-454 EYAVAWLAAH
+454 EYGIAWMAAH
-464 WQMLAIIGVVGL
+464 WQMMLIIGVVGL
-476 VIGVLVTLKA
+476 VIGVLVALKA

-494 VGLLVVALAAWKIA
+494 IGLLVVALAAWKIA
-508 QWAVNG
+508 QWLVNG

-600 SSIKSWFYGLLE
+600 LSIKSWFYGLLE

-660 SVTDEFNKGMNTFEA
+660 NVADEFNKGMNTFEA

-723 FDMSDMINA
+723 FDMSDMMNA

-742 DKTGNKEEDIS
+742 DKTGSKEVDIS

-794 IRDELQ
+794 IRDELK

>member
-7 TIGITDKASSTLY
+7 TIGITDKASSTSY

-308 YIGKSK
+308 YMGKSK

-375 NDALNNSAV
+375 NDALNNPAV

-390 IQNVIMVLGAVIG
+390 IQNAIMVLGAVIG
-403 NTVSFILEAIGWVTA
+403 NVVTFILDAVGAITT
-418 WIEANQ
+418 WIENNQ

-438 GVVTVEALAAA
+438 GVVTVEAIAAA
-449 IPKIY
+449 IPKII
-454 EYAVAWLAAH
+454 EYGLAWMAAH
-464 WQMLAIIGVVGL
+464 WQMMLIIGVVGL
-476 VIGVLVTLKA
+476 VIGVLVALKA

-494 VGLLVVALAAWKIA
+494 IGLLVVALAAWKIA
-508 QWAVNG
+508 QWLVNG

-660 SVTDEFNKGMNTFEA
+660 NVADEFNKGMNTFEA

-742 DKTGNKEEDIS
+742 DKTGSKEVDIS